1 MYSLL
6 LYSLI
11 SFSTTNAAPHGGRL
25 NNNFY
30 RFFEASHSG
39 PFYNV
44 SEWPARA
51 GFLTRLS
58 NSSAQ
63 KRTGNHNDSLPKTN
77 DVTVVIP
84 FEYKQS
90 SLNYT
95 STFNLMDSVAAILQ
109 MDDSIKVTING
120 YSYFDEGSEE
130 ICHYLSLNRA
140 LSVKYYVVGRGVDS
154 LRLIETNALGRQR
167 SIQRKKLKEPVE
179 YNCTVEITIHYPIPI
194 PPDPLNDMDEDGIT
208 DKEDS
213 CKSEYGY
220 KAFNGCPDK
229 DAIIVPFELQQ
240 SSLFSTTYKVLDSV
254 VMILRKDPTLT
265 ITIQGHAYK
274 KEGVKRVCDQLAKE
288 RADIAKRYLL
298 TRQVDISR
306 IDAVKGLGTSR
317 PITAGRNPWEIARN
331 ARVEIFLV
339 RH

>member
-1 MYSLL
+1 MCSLL
-6 LYSLI
+6 LFSLI
-11 SFSTTNAAPHGGRL
+11 SSSAANAGPPDSRVTN
-25 NNNFY
+25 NSS
-30 RFFEASHSG
+30 RFFEASHHKR
-39 PFYNV
+39 FYKGIDWNTRAAFFTCFNKS
-44 SEWPARA
+44 SE
-51 GFLTRLS
+51 
-58 NSSAQ
+58 Q
-63 KRTGNHNDSLPKTN
+63 KRTGKRNDSLPKTN

-84 FEYKQS
+84 FDYKQS

-154 LRLIETNALGRQR
+154 VRLVETNAQGRQR

-179 YNCTVEITIHYPIPI
+179 FNCTAEITIHYPIPI

-220 KAFNGCPDK
+220 RAFNGCPDK

-240 SSLFSTTYKVLDSV
+240 SSLFSSTYRVLDSV
-254 VMILRKDPTLT
+254 VMLLRKDPTLT
-265 ITIQGHAYK
+265 IIIQGHAYK

-306 IDAVKGLGTSR
+306 IDAIKVLGTSR

-331 ARVEIFLV
+331 ARAEIFLV
-339 RH
+339 HH